1 MSATDSIV
9 RLKEQELTVN
19 DDILAVARGRL
30 RAEADAVAAL
40 IDTVDDSLVTAAS
53 LILSGT
59 GKLFIGGSGTS
70 GTVARRM
77 AHILSVTG
85 TPSLPFSPM
94 DGLHGASGAITAADI
109 VLLISNGGASGEVVQ
124 LARIARGRGARV
136 ISLSRSHSTPLALLA
151 DHSVAV
157 AVQPA
162 ADIGGIVATGIT
174 IAQSA
179 WGDALAEVL
188 MRGRGYTWAEFMTTH
203 PAGAVGRLED
213 LPADADRIII
223 PAYREVAS

>member
-1 MSATDSIV
+1 M
-9 RLKEQELTVN
+9 TVN

-124 LARIARGRGARV
+124 LARIAR
-136 ISLSRSHSTPLALLA
+136 
-151 DHSVAV
+151 
-157 AVQPA
+157 
-162 ADIGGIVATGIT
+162 
-174 IAQSA
+174 
-179 WGDALAEVL
+179 
-188 MRGRGYTWAEFMTTH
+188 
-203 PAGAVGRLED
+203 
-213 LPADADRIII
+213 
-223 PAYREVAS
+223 

>member
-1 MSATDSIV
+1 MSASDSIV

-30 RAEADAVAAL
+30 RAEADAVASL

-109 VLLISNGGASGEVVQ
+109 VLLISNGGASDEVVQ

>member
-30 RAEADAVAAL
+30 RAEADAVASL

-109 VLLISNGGASGEVVQ
+109 VLLISNGGASDEVVQ

-213 LPADADRIII
+213 LPADADRIVI

>member
-213 LPADADRIII
+213 LPADADRIVI

>member
-1 MSATDSIV
+1 MSATEIIA
-9 RLKEQELTVN
+9 RLKEHVLTVN
-19 DDILAVARGRL
+19 EDILAVARGRL

-40 IDTVDDSLVTAAS
+40 IDTVDGSLVTAAS

-94 DGLHGASGAITAADI
+94 DGLHGASGAITSRDI
-109 VLLISNGGASGEVVQ
+109 VLLISNGGASDEVVQ

-136 ISLSRSHSTPLALLA
+136 ISLTRAHDTPLARLA

-157 AVQPA
+157 AVDSS

-213 LPADADRIII
+213 LPADPPRVVV
-223 PAYREVAS
+223 PAPEEVGR

>member
-30 RAEADAVAAL
+30 RAEADAVASL

-109 VLLISNGGASGEVVQ
+109 VLLISNGGASDEVVQ

-157 AVQPA
+157 AVQPV

>member
-1 MSATDSIV
+1 MITDDQVATLLRDAGNAGPLPSP
-9 RLKEQELTVN
+9 L
-19 DDILAVARGRL
+19 DPAAAVARARTDRTRS
-30 RAEADAVAAL
+30 RALA
-40 IDTVDDSLVTAAS
+40 
-53 LILSGT
+53 
-59 GKLFIGGSGTS
+59 
-70 GTVARRM
+70 
-77 AHILSVTG
+77 
-85 TPSLPFSPM
+85 
-94 DGLHGASGAITAADI
+94 GLA
-109 VLLISNGGASGEVVQ
+109 
-124 LARIARGRGARV
+124 
-136 ISLSRSHSTPLALLA
+136 
-151 DHSVAV
+151 VAV

-213 LPADADRIII
+213 LPADADRIVI

>member
-30 RAEADAVAAL
+30 RAEADAVASL
-40 IDTVDDSLVTAAS
+40 IDTVDDSLVTTAS

-109 VLLISNGGASGEVVQ
+109 VLLISNGGASDEVVQ

>member
-1 MSATDSIV
+1 M
-9 RLKEQELTVN
+9 TVN
-19 DDILAVARGRL
+19 EDILAVARGRL
-30 RAEADAVAAL
+30 QAEADAVAAL
-40 IDTVDDSLVTAAS
+40 IDTVDDTLVTAAS

-94 DGLHGASGAITAADI
+94 DALHGASGAIASCDI
-109 VLLISNGGASGEVVQ
+109 VLLISNGGASDEVVQ
-124 LARIARGRGARV
+124 LARIARARGARV
-136 ISLSRSHSTPLALLA
+136 ISLSRSHETPLAQLA

-157 AVQPA
+157 AVHPS

-188 MRGRGYTWAEFMTTH
+188 MRGRGYTWSEFMTTH

-213 LPADADRIII
+213 LPADPLRIDV
-223 PAYREVAS
+223 PVYQEVAR

>member
-1 MSATDSIV
+1 M
-9 RLKEQELTVN
+9 TVN

-30 RAEADAVAAL
+30 QAEADAVAAL

-53 LILSGT
+53 LILAGT

-94 DGLHGASGAITAADI
+94 DGLHGASGAIAANDV
-109 VLLISNGGASGEVVQ
+109 VLLISNGGASDEVVQ

-136 ISLSRSHSTPLALLA
+136 ISLSRSHQTPLAQLA

-157 AVQPA
+157 AVHPS

-213 LPADADRIII
+213 LPADPLRIDI
-223 PAYREVAS
+223 PEYQEAAR